1 MKQPTFSFVMPAY
14 KAEYL
19 SKAIDSILSQSYS
32 NFELIIVNDASPENI
47 QSIITNFKDTRI
59 RYKENT
65 YNIGGKDLVK
75 NWNHCISF
83 AQNDYIILATDDDI
97 FEVDYLA
104 DAAKLIEK
112 YPNVDLIRSGVKKI
126 DEQENIIDFEFP
138 TKEYLSCQ
146 EFALLYAKGA
156 TISCISN
163 YIFKKDALNQNGGFI
178 SFPRAHYS
186 DDATALA
193 LSKNGVG
200 IVPRNNFNFRVSNIN
215 LSNRNDLNI
224 VKEQL
229 GATTLYM
236 EWFLKH
242 INDINVTSDNYLER
256 ACYGG
261 IKLKYTNMIEKL
273 TVKIPLSKM
282 RIAIKAIYTSRFLFK
297 KEKIKL
303 FLAYFINRPSC
314 F

>member
-19 SKAIDSILSQSYS
+19 SKAIYSILNQSYRT
-32 NFELIIVNDASPENI
+32 FELIIVNDASPENI
-47 QSIITNFKDTRI
+47 ERI
-59 RYKENT
+59 VAEFADERIHYKENT
-65 YNIGGKDLVK
+65 HNIGGKDLVK
-75 NWNHCISF
+75 NWNHSISL
-83 AQNDYIILATDDDI
+83 AQNDYIILATDDDM
-97 FEVDYLA
+97 FEVNYLE

-126 DEQENIIDFEFP
+126 DEHENIIDFEFP
-138 TKEYLSCQ
+138 TKDYLTCQ
-146 EFALLYAKGA
+146 EFALFYAKGG

-193 LSKNGVG
+193 LSLNGVAT
-200 IVPRNNFNFRVSNIN
+200 IPSNNFKFRVSNIN
-215 LSNRNDLNI
+215 LSNLNDFKI

-229 GATTLYM
+229 RATSLYM
-236 EWFLKH
+236 GWYLEH
-242 INDINVTSDNYLER
+242 IKNINVTSDKYIER

-261 IKLKYTNMIEKL
+261 FKSRYIAMNENLLN
-273 TVKIPLSKM
+273 KIPFTKIFFVINHISSNK
-282 RIAIKAIYTSRFLFK
+282 YLFK
-297 KEKIKL
+297 KEKYKL
-303 FLAYFINRPSC
+303 FLSYLINRL
-314 F
+314 